1 MDRPSFYP
9 FLTSFD
15 KYISCVP
22 LLVGMPRFR
31 APLQWPDIA
40 SRGLLMTYRN
50 SMTLYRPD
58 SLMMVISWSPP
69 RVGIRFRPFS
79 SMSSRSA
86 TSLPTNQGSAPFGC
100 SSYSLFHFRLFTPM
114 QALAGCL
121 QSGSGQVKQLELYG
135 QTPDAESLA
144 VLRPGVLLCVLCGL
158 CRVLAVVL
166 LWEVS
171 G

>member
-15 KYISCVP
+15 KFISFVS
-22 LLVGMPRFR
+22 LLMGMSRFTT
-31 APLQWPDIA
+31 PLQWSDIA

-50 SMTLYRPD
+50 SMTLYKPD
-58 SLMMVISWSPP
+58 SLIMVISWSPT
-69 RVGIRFRPFS
+69 RVSIWLTPFS
-79 SMSSRSA
+79 SVSKRSA

-121 QSGSGQVKQLELYG
+121 QSGRGQVKQLELYG

-144 VLRPGVLLCVLCGL
+144 GLRPGVLLCVLCGL
-158 CRVLAVVL
+158 CRVLAAVL